1 MYNKEINY
9 RVICGKLTFNYAIAF
24 VKNSNGNFGMRR
36 SKWEKNE
43 FIPRN
48 SIKFNRFNSEDI
60 LDALDWEIIEYEE
73 VILPKEKNDKENI
86 FNSYSKVADYISDNK
101 TNIEKHHDCQGS
113 LECKKRC
120 LHECHHHVKD
130 NNKNNCG
137 CKSHGAI
144 PDISLDDIKE
154 AFAFWENNLRDKII
168 LLFLE

>member
-24 VKNSNGNFGMRR
+24 VKNSIGNFGMRR

-73 VILPKEKNDKENI
+73 VILPKEKNYKENT
-86 FNSYSKVADYISDNK
+86 FNSYSKVADYISDTDNK

-113 LECKKRC
+113 PECKKRC
-120 LHECHHHVKD
+120 LHECSHDKN

-137 CKSHGAI
+137 CKSHGVI
-144 PDISLDDIKE
+144 PDISLNDVKE
-154 AFAFWENNLRDKII
+154 ASALWRMTYSVKLYF
-168 LLFLE
+168 